1 MSAVQEERAQRAR
14 AGPPLGVSSQPRQR
28 GSTAEPGGLVWS
40 TLSEGGRR
48 CRGAERALVHLYPLF
63 FSN

>member
-28 GSTAEPGGLVWS
+28 GSTAEPGGLVWEHA
-40 TLSEGGRR
+40 LRRRAALQGG
-48 CRGAERALVHLYPLF
+48 
-63 FSN
+63 